1 MIASSRGVYFCRVPL
16 AYRNLCASPAAVEAL
31 SNYKGENY
39 PFRVELDVQFS
50 DLDCFKHVNNAR
62 YFTYFETARCKV
74 SEQLGLPL
82 LTSPRGDAGSD
93 AEVGPVLAA
102 TSCVFKRQVSWPD
115 RLCVGMRCTDL
126 RRDRGQFTQHYA
138 LWSET
143 GGYMAATGHADIVM
157 MHLAGE
163 KFGTRAAVP
172 SSWLDVFFPGLITDG

>member
-1 MIASSRGVYFCRVPL
+1 MAESTIWQDEMKRVSSRLCRRVPL
-16 AYRNLCASPAAVEAL
+16 ASRNYGASPAAVEAL

-74 SEQLGLPL
+74 WEEVGLPL
-82 LTSPRGDAGSD
+82 LTSPCEDTRSS

-115 RLCVGMRCTDL
+115 RLCVGMRRC
-126 RRDRGQFTQHYA
+126 RRHQRRCAPDSDPFQYVSSLCA
-138 LWSET
+138 ICS
-143 GGYMAATGHADIVM
+143 
-157 MHLAGE
+157 
-163 KFGTRAAVP
+163 AVP
-172 SSWLDVFFPGLITDG
+172 MRWRSMCPPRLRN